1 MYKENRDQFMKKIGD
16 GVAILPAHRLAT
28 RSNNMNYKFRQNSNF
43 YYLTGFSEPEAVC
56 VLAPRHE
63 TYQFVLFVLPKN
75 KKLEIWDGRR
85 IGITNAIEDFGAD
98 VAFSIDSFDQEISQ
112 FIENCSQ
119 IYYSFGDPIYDKK
132 VTDYIKN
139 NRRNRASQGTG
150 PKTIVD
156 PTDIFSEMRLIKND
170 EEIQRIRQA
179 TKITVEAHVKAMKST
194 QPGVYEYQ
202 IEAIIDSV
210 FRQMTDG
217 YAGYNSIIASGEN
230 ATILHYI
237 DNNRRIEDGDLVLI
251 DAGCEHRNYNGD
263 VTRTFPANG
272 KFTQAQK
279 EIYEVVLEAQMAL
292 IDLIRPDTKID
303 VLTSVAIDLLTEGMI
318 RIGLLIGN
326 KEKLIEEKA
335 YRKFYMHGIGHPLGL
350 DVHDICRIKDGE
362 TFRTFQPGMITTVE
376 PGIYVATDTEGVP
389 DKFLGI
395 GVRIEDDVLVTD
407 AGHEVLTNG
416 APKQVKDIENLMANS
431 SSKTTY

>member
-16 GVAILPAHRLAT
+16 GVAILPAHRLVT

-56 VLAPRHE
+56 VLAPKHE
-63 TYQFVLFVLPKN
+63 IYQFVLFVLPKN
-75 KKLEIWDGRR
+75 KKVEIWDGKR

-98 VAFSIDSFDQEISQ
+98 IAFSIDSFDQEINQ
-112 FIENCSQ
+112 LIENCSQ

-132 VTDYIKN
+132 VTDYVKH

-179 TKITVEAHVKAMKST
+179 TTITVEAHVKAMKST

-210 FRQMTDG
+210 FRQMTGG

-230 ATILHYI
+230 ATILHY
-237 DNNRRIEDGDLVLI
+237 
-251 DAGCEHRNYNGD
+251 
-263 VTRTFPANG
+263 
-272 KFTQAQK
+272 QK
-279 EIYEVVLEAQMAL
+279 
-292 IDLIRPDTKID
+292 
-303 VLTSVAIDLLTEGMI
+303 
-318 RIGLLIGN
+318 N
-326 KEKLIEEKA
+326 
-335 YRKFYMHGIGHPLGL
+335 
-350 DVHDICRIKDGE
+350 
-362 TFRTFQPGMITTVE
+362 
-376 PGIYVATDTEGVP
+376 
-389 DKFLGI
+389 
-395 GVRIEDDVLVTD
+395 
-407 AGHEVLTNG
+407 
-416 APKQVKDIENLMANS
+416 
-431 SSKTTY
+431 